1 MCGGVSSSS
10 YWPLFSFL
18 RPQDVFSK
26 GLVHLPRKGRLC
38 FPCSESRISGIFMS
52 NYKVCLYEYSA
63 PSNNAHMT
71 ACAVGFCFI

>member
-26 GLVHLPRKGRLC
+26 GFVHLPRKGRLR
-38 FPCSESRISGIFMS
+38 FPCTESRISGIFMS
-52 NYKVCLYEYSA
+52 NYKVCLYVCA
-63 PSNNAHMT
+63 PPKNAHMT
-71 ACAVGFCFI
+71 TCAAGFGFI